1 MDNKLWYHING
12 GYLHNYLQTTH
23 RWTTKVWDSIDMEA
37 LSQHLKKLT
46 APHQTT
52 CSSQVHSQLST
63 LGVSNFRQA
72 KVQDPNLKWCR
83 KDADKTQPHLMGC
96 KANLQQ
102 KDALAMLLKT
112 IMSDDAHHIGTM
124 LSICINKIR
133 IISCCVV
140 SINRKHPHPPY
151 WEPFT
156 GGQPSHHGSSNCV
169 NIPLPPIDFQRRSA
183 WNTAGNVNFLV
194 SVRMFFAIDNNC
206 WHSTDVPEST

>member
-140 SINRKHPHPPY
+140 SINRKHPHPPLLRTFHR
-151 WEPFT
+151 WTTF
-156 GGQPSHHGSSNCV
+156 PSWLFQLCKHPTPSNWLSKEECLKHRWQCQFSC
-169 NIPLPPIDFQRRSA
+169 ISE
-183 WNTAGNVNFLV
+183 
-194 SVRMFFAIDNNC
+194 
-206 WHSTDVPEST
+206 DVLCNW